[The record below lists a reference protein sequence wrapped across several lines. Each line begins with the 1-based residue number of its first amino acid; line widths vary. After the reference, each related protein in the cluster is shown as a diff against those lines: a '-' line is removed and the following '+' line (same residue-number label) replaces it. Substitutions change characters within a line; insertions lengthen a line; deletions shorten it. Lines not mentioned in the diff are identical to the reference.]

1 MADGDLVGREAE
13 AAAVD
18 GLLGRIR
25 GGGGA
30 RLVVRGRPGIGKS
43 ALLRYAEA
51 ASPVRVL
58 RATAGETEGRMA
70 FALLHQLLHPALG
83 LSGAL
88 PEPQRDALRGALG
101 LGSGADDR
109 FLVSAAVTSLLAEA
123 AQPGGL
129 LCVVDDV
136 HWADRA
142 SADAL
147 LFAARRLD
155 GHPVGLLFGTREDPD
170 ALYLL
175 RGLPEL
181 RLDGLGGADAAR
193 LLAEHAPEP
202 PAPAV
207 AARVAEAT
215 GGHPLALREAAR
227 LLTPAQLTGA
237 APLPD
242 PLPAGEGVTAL
253 YRERIAGL
261 PAEARSALLAVALDG
276 SGDPA
281 VGGSAEV
288 LGPAEEAGLVELGAG
303 GVRFGHP
310 LVRSAVVAAASAA
323 ERRGTHRL
331 LAGLLDGRDPDRAAR
346 HRAAA
351 AVGPDEEAAAALAAA
366 AGRAGAR
373 GGHADAAGAYR
384 LAAELSPPGEARA
397 GRLRDA
403 AEAAWLGGLPGQAQS
418 SLAAAR
424 AEARAPEARLALERL
439 RGRFELASGDA
450 AEALRILLA
459 AAEGAGG
466 PLAWRVLADAAE
478 AAAYVGDT
486 GAAARVGAL
495 AEALPVPG
503 RGSERF
509 LRDVLAGDGARARGE
524 AERGAG
530 LLRRALRGL
539 PDDEDDPALLLWAA
553 SAASMLGD
561 AAAAAAYGA
570 RAGRAA
576 RVSGVAGTLPVVLE
590 NAATGERFNGDIALS
605 AALSEEGLLLAEESG
620 AANSAAAHHANLAVC
635 DALRGREES
644 CRAHARE
651 ALAIAVPHRLGLRA
665 GVAAYALGLLDLG
678 AGRFA
683 QAHERLAPLA
693 SPAPGMGSPVNA
705 WGSAADRVEAAVA
718 AGDLGAARETTA
730 FLAGWVAEREAPR
743 ARALLARCEALTLPD
758 AEGVGLLQEALEAL
772 TGVGGAGFDRARTAL
787 LLGERLRRGRR
798 PAEARPHLRAAAEA
812 FQRMGA
818 APWEGRAS
826 GELRAAGGAAEPA
839 GPGALDAL
847 TPQELRIAR
856 LVAEGASN
864 RDVAARLFLSPRTVE
879 YHLYKVYP
887 KLGIGSRT
895 ELVRLL
901 AP

>member
-1 MADGDLVGREAE
+1 MILSAPAAGRGGWRGRRGPMAGGELVGREAE
-13 AAAVD
+13 TAAVD
-18 GLLGRIR
+18 GFLARVR

-43 ALLRYAEA
+43 ALLRYAA
-51 ASPVRVL
+51 AAVPVRVL
-58 RATAGETEGRMA
+58 RATADEAEGRMA

-88 PEPQRDALRGALG
+88 PEPQRRALHGALG
-101 LGSGADDR
+101 LGAGADDR

-123 AQPGGL
+123 AQPDGL
-129 LCVVDDV
+129 VCIVDDV

-155 GHPVGLLFGTREDPD
+155 AHPVGLLFGAREDPD
-170 ALYLL
+170 TLHLL

-181 RLDGLGGADAAR
+181 RLDGLSGAEAAR
-193 LLAEHAPEP
+193 LLAAHAPEP
-202 PAPAV
+202 PSSAV

-227 LLTPAQLTGA
+227 LLTPAQLAGA

-242 PLPAGEGVTAL
+242 PLPAGEGVAAL
-253 YRERIAGL
+253 YRRRIAGL
-261 PAEARSALLAVALDG
+261 PAATRAALLAAALDG

-281 VGGSAEV
+281 VGEAAALHGAAGPGDRRPAEAGAPARAEAGDGGVGAAEGGNPAEGSGEAVSGAAGAEAGSGGPPEASGDV
-288 LGPAEEAGLVELGAG
+288 VFGPAEAAGLVELGAG

-323 ERRGTHRL
+323 ERRRTHRL
-331 LAGLLDGRDPDRAAR
+331 LAERLAGSDPDRAAR

-366 AGRAGAR
+366 AGRAGSR
-373 GGHADAAGAYR
+373 GGHADAAAAYR
-384 LAAELSPPGEARA
+384 LAAELSPPGAARA
-397 GRLRDA
+397 GRLRNA

-418 SLAAAR
+418 LLAAAR
-424 AEARAPEARLALERL
+424 AEARTPGDRLPLERL

-466 PLAWRVLADAAE
+466 PLAWQVLADAAE

-503 RGSERF
+503 GGAERF
-509 LRDVLAGDGARARGE
+509 LRDVLAGDGALARGD
-524 AERGAG
+524 AGRGAG

-539 PDDEDDPALLLWAA
+539 PADEDDPALLLWAA
-553 SAASMLGD
+553 SSASMLGD

-576 RVSGVAGTLPVVLE
+576 RVSGVAGTLPVILE

-635 DALRGREES
+635 DALRGREDG
-644 CRAHARE
+644 CRA
-651 ALAIAVPHRLGLRA
+651 
-665 GVAAYALGLLDLG
+665 
-678 AGRFA
+678 
-683 QAHERLAPLA
+683 
-693 SPAPGMGSPVNA
+693 
-705 WGSAADRVEAAVA
+705 
-718 AGDLGAARETTA
+718 
-730 FLAGWVAEREAPR
+730 
-743 ARALLARCEALTLPD
+743 
-758 AEGVGLLQEALEAL
+758 
-772 TGVGGAGFDRARTAL
+772 
-787 LLGERLRRGRR
+787 
-798 PAEARPHLRAAAEA
+798 
-812 FQRMGA
+812 
-818 APWEGRAS
+818 
-826 GELRAAGGAAEPA
+826 
-839 GPGALDAL
+839 
-847 TPQELRIAR
+847 
-856 LVAEGASN
+856 
-864 RDVAARLFLSPRTVE
+864 
-879 YHLYKVYP
+879 
-887 KLGIGSRT
+887 
-895 ELVRLL
+895 
-901 AP
+901 